1 MPLDRV
7 VNTRNGVKGEWATLR
22 KGDGAIGRNG
32 GWRHFCTLPRGGQ
45 RIRPFPRRR
54 KKSRQPRINSRLPDL
69 YFLVGY
75 YNGSE
80 PLWTHE
86 WLLGGREG
94 GGRRVCRSTA
104 GIEAP
109 DKDVIACI
117 GNQVCERKAGFRR
130 FCNIALHNVEQ
141 GTGMI

>member
-1 MPLDRV
+1 MEALLYAPAKRTKNPALS
-7 VNTRNGVKGEWATLR
+7 ATS
-22 KGDGAIGRNG
+22 
-32 GWRHFCTLPRGGQ
+32 Q
-45 RIRPFPRRR
+45 
-54 KKSRQPRINSRLPDL
+54 KSRQPRRNSRLPDL

-104 GIEAP
+104 GIESP

-141 GTGMI
+141 GTGMIQTDRVAHRVAGRGPFDRCTGLMSQVT